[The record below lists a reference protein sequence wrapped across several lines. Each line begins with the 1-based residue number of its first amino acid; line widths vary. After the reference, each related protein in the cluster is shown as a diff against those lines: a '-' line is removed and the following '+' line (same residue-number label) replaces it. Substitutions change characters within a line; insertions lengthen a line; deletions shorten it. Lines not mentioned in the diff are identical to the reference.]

1 MRRRGMEILIA
12 VLCFLNGLALGAGGV
27 LVLKRE
33 KAQKGGELCE
43 MPAAGSMAAQV
54 ENFLN
59 YDGTSRGQRW
69 LDER

>member
-1 MRRRGMEILIA
+1 MDILVA
-12 VLCFLNGLALGAGGV
+12 VLCFLNGIALGAGGMF
-27 LVLKRE
+27 VLKVE
-33 KAQKGGELCE
+33 KNAKGGEISE
-43 MPAAGSMAAQV
+43 MPAAGSMAAHV